1 LLFFI
6 CFTSVFAQE
15 TKYIQGVVYSS
26 DSLKALPNVHIISKI
41 AHRGT
46 ISLPDGSFFLRS
58 APNDSLLF
66 SSIGFV
72 RKIVTV
78 TEQMI
83 LTNNAITVT
92 LERDTVKMEEVVVR
106 SFYDWQTFKYML
118 VNMKPLKPVNLES
131 MDNELETSLEEIRN
145 YPASF
150 GGPVQAFYDYFNDMA
165 RLRRRMEHNR
175 KLYNEQLILEGKID
189 DTIPALPLHLLQK
202 TE

>member
-1 LLFFI
+1 
-6 CFTSVFAQE
+6 
-15 TKYIQGVVYSS
+15 
-26 DSLKALPNVHIISKI
+26 
-41 AHRGT
+41 
-46 ISLPDGSFFLRS
+46 
-58 APNDSLLF
+58 LF

-78 TEQMI
+78 TEQM
-83 LTNNAITVT
+83 LLNNEPIIVS
-92 LERDTVKMEEVVVR
+92 LERDTVRMEEVVVH
-106 SFYDWQTFKYML
+106 SFYDWQTFKYMV

-131 MDNELETSLEEIRN
+131 IDKELQTSMEEIRT

-165 RLRRRMEHNR
+165 RLQRRMEHNR

-189 DTIPALPLHLLQK
+189 DTIPALPPHLIEK